1 MWFTIWFPITGKFHV
16 SAFWGPFFCRL
27 SFPPD
32 LQVSGGSLST
42 GQSPTE
48 AYSWLTA
55 VRSRDVRTKQAWS
68 LNVSAFTSSM
78 FIGFHIFSN
87 CSFFWNPFE
96 LANLRTL
103 KKLLANANEPT
114 TWRPA
119 EASVELRRFTS
130 FPSPAGV
137 FDSCGISNFT
147 LKLDTWFQSLGSSHY
162 SYEKNCSNTFDFEK
176 G

>member
-1 MWFTIWFPITGKFHV
+1 MVYNLISYHW
-16 SAFWGPFFCRL
+16 
-27 SFPPD
+27 
-32 LQVSGGSLST
+32 QVSRFSILRTFFLPPFISTRST
-42 GQSPTE
+42 GFWRVPI
-48 AYSWLTA
+48 Y
-55 VRSRDVRTKQAWS
+55 RSITYWS
-68 LNVSAFTSSM
+68 LQLTYSCAFPRCSNKTSLILKC
-78 FIGFHIFSN
+78 FCTYKLDVHNIFSN

-96 LANLRTL
+96 PANLQTL